1 MNPEVVDEFIDV
13 KVVYFNAWIVADR
26 PKKKVPPA
34 FTPALSTPRFTFP
47 IFFSMVNNHPSID
60 PKKLSESQL
69 AKALSDKSKA
79 TESLKRKYEGLEE
92 EVLARLEKFDQ
103 VNNENMTLKRIC
115 TELKTEVQTYSQKLQ
130 ELDRKRERLQREL
143 TELNREAD
151 VLRSLHE
158 DNIDRLLTV
167 CVPDIHPK
175 LICLGE

>member
-1 MNPEVVDEFIDV
+1 
-13 KVVYFNAWIVADR
+13 VADR